1 VSHVAIIL
9 CVCELTT
16 PLGLPD
22 LRAGAAR
29 PSMFSIK
36 VLIVV
41 RGDHQRV
48 GISRIGHL
56 PKTFAVRR
64 YGTVH
69 IRQWSNGPTHLLSSG
84 NNTLCI
90 PHCSYRT
97 QTYAFVIRSLSKPNH
112 LHLIRLALRE
122 LGPSIFVPEEQPTT
136 RKRSFWIAVFR
147 LTPRVRPHEE
157 YR

>member
-1 VSHVAIIL
+1 MASHVAIIL

-22 LRAGAAR
+22 LRAGTAR

-48 GISRIGHL
+48 GISGIGDL

-64 YGTVH
+64 YETVH
-69 IRQWSNGPTHLLSSG
+69 IRQ
-84 NNTLCI
+84 
-90 PHCSYRT
+90 
-97 QTYAFVIRSLSKPNH
+97 
-112 LHLIRLALRE
+112 
-122 LGPSIFVPEEQPTT
+122 
-136 RKRSFWIAVFR
+136 
-147 LTPRVRPHEE
+147 
-157 YR
+157 